1 LIMSSQSTIRTAL
14 HLLTQRGLAPTPENF
29 TAVYHEVL
37 GDSAPAANRPYQEM
51 TLEEKFD
58 NDFELIKL
66 VRSLIDTVIASADGL
81 AQDLGQSNVDIKN
94 SITAIEKTAEEQEIL
109 NLLSIISNT
118 ATAMVHSAE
127 DTRAELINTRQSLA
141 EVRAELEVAKQHLM
155 LDTLTGARSRFGME
169 ISLTQELSRAR
180 RANKKLVL
188 AMIDLD
194 HFKQVN
200 DAYGHDAGD
209 QVLLF
214 FAQLARSVLR
224 ESDLMFRYG
233 GEEFLALL
241 PDTDIKGAEFL
252 FDRLR
257 QMQAKSPLHYQR
269 HAINVTFSAGITDL
283 RDSDDVQSIIQRAD
297 EALYQAKQE
306 GRDRAVIL

>member
-1 LIMSSQSTIRTAL
+1 MSSQSTIRTAL

-37 GDSAPAANRPYQEM
+37 GDSAPAANRPVQEM

-81 AQDLGQSNVDIKN
+81 AQHLGQSNVDIKN
-94 SITAIEKTAEEQEIL
+94 SITAIEKTAEKQEIL

-194 HFKQVN
+194 HFKLVN

-269 HAINVTFSAGITDL
+269 HAINVTFSAGITNL